1 MVSPWINA
9 ATYSCLIALALALK
23 TGGYLPKDADRVLSR
38 FMVGITLPA
47 AIVQNLN
54 GKTVDPSYFQLILL
68 GIGFNLIPL
77 AISKLSST
85 RHRVVADRMAGASGF
100 NIGNFAVPFVN
111 GLFSSDAMVITSV
124 FDIGNSLMCLGVNG
138 MFIAGT
144 REESLSASPLNLCKS
159 IVKSVPVMT
168 YLVMLSLCLVGI
180 SLPDSVM
187 MIVEKCA
194 AANPL
199 VAMAVIGTS
208 VNLPIDNVSSNLSSA
223 IQILLIRLLA
233 VAIEIGILFVVPIS
247 QVVRET
253 LVVLCL
259 SPIAAMS
266 VVFADQY
273 DLDKGSI
280 ALANIISIPLSLLG
294 MAVAISVL

>member
-47 AIVQNLN
+47 AIIQNLN
-54 GKTVDPSYFQLILL
+54 GKTVDPSCSQLILL

-85 RHRVVADRMAGASGF
+85 HSRVVADRMAGASGF
-100 NIGNFAVPFVN
+100 NIGNFAVPFVS
-111 GLFSSDAMVITSV
+111 GLFSSEAMVITSV

-138 MFIAGT
+138 VFIAGAG
-144 REESLSASPLNLCKS
+144 EGSCSASPLDLCKS

-168 YLVMLSLCLVGI
+168 YVAMLSLCLAGVSI
-180 SLPDSVM
+180 PDQAMVV
-187 MIVEKCA
+187 VEKCA

-208 VNLPIDNVSSNLSSA
+208 VNLPIDNANSDLSSA
-223 IQILLIRLLA
+223 IKILLIRLLA
-233 VAIEIGILFVVPIS
+233 IAIEIGILFVVPIS
-247 QVVRET
+247 QAVRET

-273 DLDKGSI
+273 GLDKGPI

-294 MAVAISVL
+294 MATAISLM